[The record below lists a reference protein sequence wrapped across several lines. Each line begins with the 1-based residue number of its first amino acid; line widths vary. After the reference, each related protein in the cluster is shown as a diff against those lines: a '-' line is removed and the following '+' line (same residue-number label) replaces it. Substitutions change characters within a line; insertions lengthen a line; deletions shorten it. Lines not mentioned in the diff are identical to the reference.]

1 MRPLNVSNLIGCG
14 GTISHPMWKCTEV
27 CRSAQKCV
35 EGTWKCTEMHR
46 EEHRNVQRCVEFVEL
61 HKSVWRVHS
70 SAQRCCRGVHKG
82 AEGCMEVQG
91 EVHRGLC
98 MYTEGCVEVCRGVY
112 KSLQKYAHTCTEVP
126 EGCTWVCFHW
136 LLLVTIHLVGD
147 NRKFEV

>member
-1 MRPLNVSNLIGCG
+1 M
-14 GTISHPMWKCTEV
+14 
-27 CRSAQKCV
+27 
-35 EGTWKCTEMHR
+35 
-46 EEHRNVQRCVEFVEL
+46 QRCVEFVEL

-70 SAQRCCRGVHKG
+70 STQRCCRGVHKG

-98 MYTEGCVEVCRGVY
+98 KCTEGCVEVCRGVY

-126 EGCTWVCFHW
+126 EGCTWVCYHWW
-136 LLLVTIHLVGD
+136 LLVAIHLVGD